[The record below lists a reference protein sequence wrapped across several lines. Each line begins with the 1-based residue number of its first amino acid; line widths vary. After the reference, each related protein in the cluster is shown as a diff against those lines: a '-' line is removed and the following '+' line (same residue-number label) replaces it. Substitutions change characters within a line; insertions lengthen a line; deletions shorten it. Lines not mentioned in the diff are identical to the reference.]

1 MNSRSTQRRI
11 VDDPAPTGEL
21 VAPLSGPSYGPFNV
35 ARQRWRKPLDAV
47 LADAIANCRAVT
59 ACLQRGMYAPDYE
72 DEPRCKAIF
81 DTLSQCTR
89 QQPEALE
96 AFAEIDWRE

>member
-11 VDDPAPTGEL
+11 INDPTVEGEL

-35 ARQRWRKPLDAV
+35 ARQRWRKPLDAI

-72 DEPRCKAIF
+72 EEPRCKAIF
-81 DTLSQCTR
+81 DALSRTTR
-89 QQPEALE
+89 EQLEALE
-96 AFAEIDWRE
+96 AFAEIDWRQ